1 MYQAEGIQSADD
13 WQQKKGNV
21 LGLLKTGVER
31 YYTDLYEGPET
42 VERAKEIYGENYEEA
57 LENKKN
63 QMQQVRINVKEMSQ
77 DDLDTFTSILQ
88 EYGGS
93 LEDFRN
99 LSREGS
105 VEDAQNYLGS
115 ILEGLKQDKN
125 NLSEREYKMK
135 VRSLKKAL
143 SSGSMYRGYGVDNE
157 EGIIDLDSQ
166 QAATMLY
173 NLSSI
178 LANEYAHA
186 TGAVDSIVDAKRD
199 LRDAVSRGETL
210 TKEEF
215 TKAYPVAEDPYT
227 GMLGNLTKAEA
238 ARIYDNLK
246 PGVLGRED
254 IAQDVG
260 HQVAHEIASDIQT
273 LRYDLYVAG
282 VFDPGSEKFNA
293 SHLEKA
299 REIYKGDKSKMNK
312 LKELESIM
320 DDEGL
325 IDTMNFI
332 VKDDTGSGDLIGGV
346 GNPMQA

>member
-1 MYQAEGIQSADD
+1 
-13 WQQKKGNV
+13 
-21 LGLLKTGVER
+21 
-31 YYTDLYEGPET
+31 
-42 VERAKEIYGENYEEA
+42 
-57 LENKKN
+57 
-63 QMQQVRINVKEMSQ
+63 
-77 DDLDTFTSILQ
+77 
-88 EYGGS
+88 
-93 LEDFRN
+93 
-99 LSREGS
+99 
-105 VEDAQNYLGS
+105 
-115 ILEGLKQDKN
+115 
-125 NLSEREYKMK
+125 MK
-135 VRSLKKAL
+135 VRALNKAL
-143 SSGSMYRGYGVDNE
+143 SQGSMYRGYGVDNE
-157 EGIIDLDSQ
+157 EGIINLDSQ

-238 ARIYDNLK
+238 TRIYDNLK

-260 HQVAHEIASDIQT
+260 HQVAH
-273 LRYDLYVAG
+273 DLYVAG

-312 LKELESIM
+312 LKQLESIM